1 MAASP
6 AATVKIKSEKIWPIE
21 SFKKAEKAIR
31 FILILN
37 KINYKDIKIIIT
49 FFLLR
54 KTPTTPMVKSI
65 EARIK

>member
-37 KINYKDIKIIIT
+37 KINSKDIKIIVDAHANT
-49 FFLLR
+49 FRAAKHIFD
-54 KTPTTPMVKSI
+54 
-65 EARIK
+65 